1 MCFLFDQDP
10 GVHSTFDADNN
21 IVSLF
26 SLPVVVV
33 AATQVSAGQME
44 AV

>member
-10 GVHSTFDADNN
+10 GVPSTFDADNN
-21 IVSLF
+21 VVSLF
-26 SLPVVVV
+26 SLPVVVD
-33 AATQVSAGQME
+33 ATQVSAGQME